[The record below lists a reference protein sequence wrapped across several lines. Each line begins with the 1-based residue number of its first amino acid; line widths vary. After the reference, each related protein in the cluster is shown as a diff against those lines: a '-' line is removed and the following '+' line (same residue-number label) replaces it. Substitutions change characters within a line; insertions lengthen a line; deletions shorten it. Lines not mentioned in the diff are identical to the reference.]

1 MGIFIKSKPK
11 KAIWFQKAKETEGR
25 LDVSSEQ
32 VKLQVNIIDLT
43 EFDLKL
49 IHAFSQA
56 IEPQVER
63 VVDAFYQTILQVPE
77 LKGIIKEHSTV
88 GKLRKTLISHMLSL
102 FNGVIDDEFVELRT
116 KVARTHYRIGLQPR
130 WYSSG
135 FQNVQDHLQRIVF
148 EQTKNE
154 EEQQALISAIG
165 KILNLEQQLVLDA
178 YEVENLKARKKNK
191 YKEIKEEVSRK
202 ISLVSEE
209 VLNLSEETDASVKQ
223 LIENGQYV
231 KTQIATRAVQSLRS
245 KTLAEEGQHRMQILT
260 EKIQNLVVFMKNVDE
275 KIVLL
280 NQSFL
285 SISEFVKLVQGIADQ
300 TNLLSLNSAIEA
312 ARAGEHGNG
321 FAVVSNE
328 VRKLAEQTK
337 KSIAEIDA
345 ILQTSN
351 EYMQGVVD
359 SVLRVKE
366 VVQAGEK
373 ESELTED
380 SFNEIIG
387 VIKGNITDSREMEMT
402 IQGLVSIIQEIG
414 NATEKVSRHAGILN
428 NRAKEL

>member
-1 MGIFIKSKPK
+1 MGIFIKGRPE
-11 KAIWFQKAKETEGR
+11 KAIWFQKAKVTDGI

-49 IHAFSQA
+49 IHAFREA

-63 VVDAFYQTILQVPE
+63 VVDTFYQTILQVPE
-77 LKGIIKEHSTV
+77 LKGIITEHSTV
-88 GKLRKTLISHMLSL
+88 GKLRKTLITHMLSL
-102 FNGVIDDEFVELRT
+102 FNGVIDDDFVELRT
-116 KVARTHYRIGLQPR
+116 KVAKTHYRIGLQPR

-135 FQNVQDHLQRIVF
+135 FQNVQNYMQRIVF
-148 EQTKNE
+148 EQSRNE
-154 EEQQALISAIG
+154 EEQMALISAIG
-165 KILNLEQQLVLDA
+165 KILNLEQQLVLEA
-178 YEVENLKARKKNK
+178 YEVENLKARENH
-191 YKEIKEEVSRK
+191 YKEIKEEVRRK

-209 VLNLSEETDASVKQ
+209 VLNLSEETEASVKQ
-223 LIENGQYV
+223 LIVNGQYV
-231 KTQIATRAVQSLRS
+231 KTQIATRAELSLRS
-245 KTLAEEGQHRMQILT
+245 KTLAEEGQNRMQILT
-260 EKIQNLVVFMKNVDE
+260 EKIQNLVIFMKNVDE

-285 SISEFVKLVQGIADQ
+285 SITEFVKLVQGIADQ

-345 ILQTSN
+345 IVQTSN
-351 EYMQGVVD
+351 EYMKDVVD

-373 ESELTED
+373 ESELTEN

-387 VIKGNITDSREMEMT
+387 VIKGNITDSTEMEMT

-414 NATEKVSRHAGILN
+414 NATEKVSRHACILN
-428 NRAKEL
+428 NTANEL